1 MFIGVSKIE
10 LRIPASGSL
19 KGKRHVIKGIT
30 GGLRSKFNA
39 AVAEVDH
46 QDQWQRATLG
56 VSVVSDTAFH
66 AEKMLREIERF
77 VSRDARIEILDAPI
91 DVQPW
96 ED

>member
-1 MFIGVSKIE
+1 MFIGVSQIQ
-10 LRIPASGSL
+10 LRIPVCGSL
-19 KGKRHVIKGIT
+19 KEKRHVIKGIT

-39 AVAEVDH
+39 AVAEVDN
-46 QDQWQRATLG
+46 QDIWQRATLG

-77 VSRDARIEILDAPI
+77 IRREERVEIIDAPI

>member
-1 MFIGVSKIE
+1 VFIGASRID
-10 LRIPASGSL
+10 LRIPVCGSL

-39 AVAEVDH
+39 AVAEVGY
-46 QDQWQRATLG
+46 QDVWQRATIG
-56 VSVVSDTAFH
+56 VAVISDTAFH
-66 AEKMLREIERF
+66 VEKMLREIERF
-77 VSRDARIEILDAPI
+77 ISRDDRIEIIHAAT

>member
-1 MFIGVSKIE
+1 MFIGASKIE
-10 LRIPASGSL
+10 LRIPTSGSL
-19 KGKRHVIKGIT
+19 KGKRHVIKSIT
-30 GGLRSKFNA
+30 GGLRAKFNA

-56 VSVVSDTAFH
+56 VSVVSGTAFH

-77 VSRDARIEILDAPI
+77 VGRDDRIEILDAPI

>member
-1 MFIGVSKIE
+1 LFIGVARID
-10 LRIPASGSL
+10 LRIPACGSL

-39 AVAEVDH
+39 AVAEVDY
-46 QDQWQRATLG
+46 QDVWQRSSLG
-56 VSVVSDTAFH
+56 ISVVSDTAFH
-66 AEKMLREIERF
+66 AEKMLREIERHI
-77 VSRDARIEILDAPI
+77 SRDDRVEIIAAPI

>member
-1 MFIGVSKIE
+1 LFIGVSRIE
-10 LRIPASGSL
+10 LRIPACGSL

-30 GGLRSKFNA
+30 GSVRAKFNA

-46 QDQWQRATLG
+46 QDQWQRASLG

-77 VSRDARIEILDAPI
+77 VSRDDRIEILDAPI

>member
-1 MFIGVSKIE
+1 M
-10 LRIPASGSL
+10 
-19 KGKRHVIKGIT
+19 IKGIT
-30 GGLRSKFNA
+30 GGLRAKFNA

-46 QDQWQRATLG
+46 QDQWQRASLG

-77 VSRDARIEILDAPI
+77 VSRDDRIEILDAPI

>member
-1 MFIGVSKIE
+1 MFIGVSRID
-10 LRIPASGSL
+10 LRIPACGSL

-39 AVAEVDH
+39 AVAEVDY
-46 QDQWQRATLG
+46 QDVWQRATLG

-77 VSRDARIEILDAPI
+77 ISRDDRVEIINAPT

>member
-1 MFIGVSKIE
+1 M
-10 LRIPASGSL
+10 L
-19 KGKRHVIKGIT
+19 KGIT

-66 AEKMLREIERF
+66 AQKMLREIERF
-77 VSRDARIEILDAPI
+77 VSHHDRVEILDAPI

>member
-1 MFIGVSKIE
+1 M
-10 LRIPASGSL
+10 
-19 KGKRHVIKGIT
+19 IKGIT

-39 AVAEVDH
+39 AIAEVDN
-46 QDQWQRATLG
+46 QDIWQRATLG

-77 VSRDARIEILDAPI
+77 VRREDRVEIIDAPI

>member
-1 MFIGVSKIE
+1 VFIGVSKIE

-19 KGKRHVIKGIT
+19 KGKRHVMKSIIT
-30 GGLRSKFNA
+30 GVHAKFGA

-46 QDQWQRATLG
+46 QDLWQRATIG
-56 VSVVSDTAFH
+56 VSVVSETAFH
-66 AEKMLREIERF
+66 AEKLLREIERF
-77 VSRDARIEILDAPI
+77 IRRDDRIEVLDAPI

>member
-10 LRIPASGSL
+10 LRIPAAGSL
-19 KGKRHVIKGIT
+19 KGKRHVIKTIT
-30 GGLRSKFNA
+30 GGLRAKFNA
-39 AVAEVDH
+39 AVAEVGY

-77 VSRDARIEILDAPI
+77 IGRDDRIEVLGAPI